1 LDPSKSEEDYISKA
15 VGHYSSLFILP
26 SLAKVVL
33 LLFLVCVLGGVSAF
47 FLLDQPDQ
55 RLISGLFFGTPFF
68 LITISVDYTVYHLF
82 MKNDP
87 IINLKRF
94 LGLSLVST
102 LIWFGFILVGSAL
115 SFFLKSQDVWVKV
128 FLLGF
133 SATLI
138 LRLIVLFTASFC
150 NPEVAVFS
158 ALLQPALC
166 NLPPSFIPYLTGY
179 ALDARFLPFL
189 LISVLVAVLVTV
201 IFVTLINR
209 AGEKNLGVTTS
220 HLFKAFLAN
229 WAGDLNG
236 PLEEVFEKIGQEQD
250 VKVSLLAF
258 RAKGRIKAIMVVP
271 TFHPGP
277 FKKVGSSP
285 LPYMIQTALES
296 KLECI
301 APVPHGLSG
310 HNLDL
315 ASQLQN
321 QKILEGILEHMSL
334 SSFNSTATAF
344 VRANADEAK
353 AGCQI
358 FGNCAL
364 IALTFAPQTMEDL
377 PPELDLMIVKE
388 AEKRGLSSA
397 IVVDA
402 HNSIEGPCA
411 KEAAPLFRRA
421 AITSLEKALSL
432 HRSPFEV
439 GVAKVLLEGVS
450 VADGMGPGGIIA
462 LVIKVGEQKTAYI
475 TIDGNNMLSGLREK
489 ILLELREIGVTD
501 GEVLTTDTHVVNGIT
516 VSKRGYHPL
525 GEAMD
530 QEGFINSVRQATATA
545 LRNMEPV
552 EASWFTT
559 SAPNIKVIGEKQ
571 VRTLCLIAD
580 ETTKQAKKLALSLLP
595 MAGILLTVLL
605 ALF

>member
-1 LDPSKSEEDYISKA
+1 LNPSKSEEDYLSRA
-15 VGHYSSLFILP
+15 VSHYSSLFILP
-26 SLAKVVL
+26 SLTKVLL
-33 LLFLVCVLGGVSAF
+33 LLFLVCILGGVISV
-47 FLLDQPDQ
+47 FLLNPSFQG
-55 RLISGLFFGTPFF
+55 LKSGLFFGIAFF
-68 LITISVDYTVYHLF
+68 LIIFSVDYAVYRVF
-82 MKNDP
+82 MRNDP

-94 LGLSLVST
+94 FGLSLVSA

-115 SFFLKSQDVWVKV
+115 GFLLKNPDVWVKV

-138 LRLIVLFTASFC
+138 LRLIALFTASFC
-150 NPEVAVFS
+150 NPGAAVFS

-166 NLPPSFIPYLTGY
+166 NLSIFTIGY
-179 ALDARFLPFL
+179 ALDTRFLPFL
-189 LISVLVAVLVTV
+189 LISVPVSVLVTV
-201 IFVTLINR
+201 LFVTFINR
-209 AGEKNLGVTTS
+209 AGEKNLGVTTI

-229 WAGDLNG
+229 WAGNLNR
-236 PLEEVFEKIGQEQD
+236 PLEEIFEKIGQEQD

-258 RAKGRIKAIMVVP
+258 KAKGRMKAIMAVP
-271 TFHPGP
+271 AFHPGP
-277 FKKVGSSP
+277 FKNVGSSP
-285 LPYMIQTALES
+285 LPHMIQTALEN

-310 HNLDL
+310 HDLDL

-321 QKILEGILEHMSL
+321 KKILEGILEHMKF
-334 SSFNSTATAF
+334 SSFNSTATTF

-353 AGCQI
+353 VGCQI

-364 IALTFAPQTMEDL
+364 ITLTLAPQTMEDL
-377 PPELDLMIVKE
+377 PPELDLMTVKE

-397 IVVDA
+397 IVIDA
-402 HNSIEGPCA
+402 HNSIEGPYN
-411 KEAAPLFRRA
+411 KETVTLFKRA
-421 AITSLEKALSL
+421 AITSLDKALSL

-439 GVAKVLLEGVS
+439 GVAKVLPEGVS

-475 TIDGNNMLSGLREK
+475 TIDGNNMVSGLREK
-489 ILLELREIGVTD
+489 ILLGLSEIGVTD
-501 GEVLTTDTHVVNGIT
+501 GEVLTTDTHMVNGII
-516 VSKRGYHPL
+516 VSKRGYHPV

-530 QEGFINSVRQATATA
+530 QEGFVNSVRQATVTA

-559 SAPNIKVIGEKQ
+559 SAPNVKVIGEKQ
-571 VRTLCLIAD
+571 VKTLCLIVD
-580 ETTKQAKKLALSLLP
+580 ETIKQAKKLALSILP
-595 MAGILLTVLL
+595 MAGILLTILL